1 MYHISNDKRAYQ
13 SSEMIYEALKHLMA
27 KAPFSDINVTDLVHE
42 AKIGRSTFYRLF
54 DAIEDVLHYKADE
67 AYALCAHNMK
77 RILLDKNNS
86 ALSRSFFLPF
96 FRYWYYNFEI
106 IELLIHAKKEDIL
119 KQSFKKMVDD
129 LCLEYPEVEVKHYNY
144 FIEIRAAVSIAILSE
159 WVKTNRQLSPEELFE
174 IFKMQLTVDE
184 VLLKN
189 LPI

>member
-1 MYHISNDKRAYQ
+1 MYHISNDKRAHQ
-13 SSEMIYEALKHLMA
+13 SSEMVYEALKHLMA
-27 KAPFSDINVTDLVHE
+27 KSPFSEINVTDLVHE

-67 AYALCAHNMK
+67 AYALCAQNMK

-86 ALSRSFFLPF
+86 GLSRSFFLPF

-106 IELLIHAKKEDIL
+106 IELLIRAKKEDIL

-129 LCLEYPEVEVKHYNY
+129 LRSEYPEVEVKNYNY